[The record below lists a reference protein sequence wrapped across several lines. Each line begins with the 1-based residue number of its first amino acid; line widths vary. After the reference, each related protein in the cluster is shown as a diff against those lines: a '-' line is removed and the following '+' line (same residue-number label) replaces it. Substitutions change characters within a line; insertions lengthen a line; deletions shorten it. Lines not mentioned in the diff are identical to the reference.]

1 MGVDRAV
8 PRAVP
13 STAAVGI
20 LQEVVHAAEASKA
33 MGENSS
39 SSALDAL
46 LTVRCLS
53 HAHQLEA

>member
-1 MGVDRAV
+1 
-8 PRAVP
+8 
-13 STAAVGI
+13 

-53 HAHQLEA
+53 HAHPLEA